1 MPAIDIPP
9 ELYRRL
15 ERHARGFDTP
25 AAVIS
30 RAVDAL
36 ERQGVQEIP
45 TVGKSD
51 HSSPDFDALN
61 PPNLVHT
68 KVLTASFCGK
78 PIKPAN
84 WNLILDTAVVCAAK
98 NLGDFDKVTKLAA
111 VNIVKGEKTDE
122 GYHFIPD
129 AGLSVQGQD
138 ANAAWRGAMFIAQNL
153 KMSVEVAFLWRN
165 KEGAQ
170 HPGQPGTMRFG

>member
-15 ERHARGFDTP
+15 ERHAHGFDTP

-36 ERQGVQEIP
+36 ERQGVQETP
-45 TVGKSD
+45 AVRMTED
-51 HSSPDFDALN
+51 SPADFDAVN
-61 PPNLVHT
+61 PPKLAHT
-68 KVLTASFCGK
+68 KVLAASFDGK

-84 WNLILDTAVVCAAK
+84 WNRILDAAVMLAAK
-98 NLGDFDKVTKLAA
+98 KLGDFDKVRKLAA
-111 VNIVKGEKTDE
+111 VNIVKGEKNDE
-122 GYHFIPD
+122 GYHFLPD

-138 ANAAWRGAMFIAQNL
+138 ANAAWRGAVFIAQNL
-153 KMSVEVAFLWRN
+153 KLTVEVSFLWRN

-170 HPGQPGTMRFG
+170 HPGEPGTMRFG